1 MVILSLQ
8 YPQIPLLLLG
18 CMAVFIFLAARA
30 FKITNVSMALLAA
43 LSFLLVFFYMIF
55 ENQLLQIINH
65 WFMGSRNNL
74 ASLFSSTA
82 FYSYDPGAVFISMIT
97 FGLAALVSIYCAE
110 YLNLDRRQHAFYPLL
125 ILMICGLAGMLFS
138 ADLMV
143 LYLFCELM
151 SICAYALVAFRRRT
165 DTAIEAGFKYLMMGS
180 VASIVILLGITLL
193 FLTYGS
199 LNIADMQGSTSW
211 PAQIGILMFFAG
223 FCLKSAL
230 VPMHTWLPDAHG
242 RAPSSISAILSGIL
256 VQGVFYVMLKI
267 TLSLGFDPI
276 LLGTIL
282 LCLSLLNI
290 VVGNLMGLVQTHTK
304 RLLGYS
310 TIAQMGYIALCM
322 AVGLRNNLTLALQS
336 GFFIIIAHAVAKSLA
351 FLTKGV
357 FHYYVDASEIK
368 HLQRASSL
376 PIFPSVAFGLAI
388 ISLSALPPFPGFT
401 GKWIALTS
409 FFTSTDKITILSA
422 LVFLAGSLV
431 AFGYYFP
438 LLLVLFS
445 KLHKQ
450 EPNENKKRNQRKI
463 SLWMSMPIAV
473 LVILILFISSSPQ
486 YLMDITTEAALFLMS
501 MMR

>member
-1 MVILSLQ
+1 MVTFSLQ
-8 YPQIPLLLLG
+8 YPQIPLLFLG
-18 CMAVFIFLAARA
+18 WMAVFIFLAARS
-30 FKITNVSMALLAA
+30 FKISNVSMALSAA

-55 ENQLLQIINH
+55 ESRLLHIANH
-65 WFMGSRNNL
+65 SFNGTPNSL
-74 ASLFSSTA
+74 TSLFSSTA
-82 FYSYDPGAVFISMIT
+82 FYEYEPGAILISLIT
-97 FGLAALVSIYCAE
+97 FGLAFLVSIYCAE
-110 YLNLDRRQHAFYPLL
+110 YINLDRRQQAFYPLL

-138 ADLMV
+138 ANLMV

-199 LNIADMQGSTSW
+199 INISDMQGSTSW
-211 PAQIGILMFFAG
+211 PAQIGALMFFAG

-256 VQGVFYVMLKI
+256 VQGVFYVTIKI
-267 TLSLGFDPI
+267 TLSFGFDQV

-290 VVGNLMGLVQTHTK
+290 VVGNLMGLVQNHTK

-310 TIAQMGYIALCM
+310 TIAQMGHITLCM
-322 AVGLRNNLTLALQS
+322 AVGLRNNLVIALQS
-336 GFFIIIAHAVAKSLA
+336 GFFIIIVHAFAKSLA

-368 HLQRASSL
+368 HLHRASSL
-376 PIFPSVAFGLAI
+376 PLFLSMAFGLSI

-401 GKWIALTS
+401 GKWLALTS
-409 FFTSTDKITILSA
+409 FFTSADKITVLSA
-422 LVFLAGSLV
+422 LVFLVGGLV

-438 LLLVLFS
+438 LLLILFS
-445 KLHKQ
+445 KPERQL
-450 EPNENKKRNQRKI
+450 PDENDKRNHKKI

-473 LVILILFISSSPQ
+473 LVIIILFISVVPQ
-486 YLMDITTEAALFLMS
+486 YLMDITLEAGQFLIGV
-501 MMR
+501 MR

>member
-1 MVILSLQ
+1 
-8 YPQIPLLLLG
+8 
-18 CMAVFIFLAARA
+18 
-30 FKITNVSMALLAA
+30 MALLTA
-43 LSFLLVFFYMIF
+43 LSFLLAFFYMIF
-55 ENQLLQIINH
+55 ESQLLRMANRS
-65 WFMGSRNNL
+65 FSGFSANL

-82 FYSYDPGAVFISMIT
+82 FYSYEPGAILISLIT
-97 FGLAALVSIYCAE
+97 FGLATLVSIYCAE

-125 ILMICGLAGMLFS
+125 ILMICGLIGMLFS
-138 ADLMV
+138 ANLMV

-193 FLTYGS
+193 FISYGS
-199 LNIADMQGSTSW
+199 INIADLQGSMSW
-211 PAQIGILMFFAG
+211 PAQIGTLFFFAG

-267 TLSLGFDPI
+267 TLSLGFDHV

-282 LCLSLLNI
+282 ICLSLLNI
-290 VVGNLMGLVQTHTK
+290 VVGNLMGLVQSHTK

-310 TIAQMGYIALCM
+310 TIAQMGYITLCM
-322 AVGLRNNLTLALQS
+322 AVGLRNNSTLALQS
-336 GFFIIIAHAVAKSLA
+336 GFFIIIAHALAKSLA
-351 FLTKGV
+351 FLTMGI

-368 HLQRASSL
+368 HLRRASTL
-376 PIFPSVAFGLAI
+376 PFFLSIAFGLSI

-401 GKWIALTS
+401 GKWIALSS
-409 FFTSTDKITILSA
+409 FFQSSDKITILGA

-438 LLLVLFS
+438 MLLNLFS
-445 KLHKQ
+445 KPQKQ
-450 EPNENKKRNQRKI
+450 VPDAHEKREGKKI
-463 SLWMSMPIAV
+463 SFWMSMPIAV
-473 LVILILFISSSPQ
+473 LVISILFISIAPQ
-486 YLMDITTEAALFLMS
+486 YLMGITMEATHFLMS

>member
-1 MVILSLQ
+1 MVIHTLQ
-8 YPQIPLLLLG
+8 YPQIPLLILG
-18 CMAVFIFLAARA
+18 CMSVFIFIAARS
-30 FKITNVSMALLAA
+30 FRISNVSMALLTA
-43 LSFLLVFFYMIF
+43 LSFLLVFSYMIF
-55 ENQLLQIINH
+55 ETQLLQMANH
-65 WFMGSRNNL
+65 SFKDFSNTIDN
-74 ASLFSSTA
+74 LFSSTA
-82 FYSYDPGAVFISMIT
+82 FYSYEPGAIFIGLIT
-97 FGLAALVSIYCAE
+97 FGLATLISIYCAE

-125 ILMICGLAGMLFS
+125 ILMICGLTGMLFS
-138 ADLMV
+138 ANLMV

-193 FLTYGS
+193 FISYGS
-199 LNIADMQGSTSW
+199 IHISDMQGSTSW
-211 PAQIGILMFFAG
+211 PAQIGTLFFFAG

-267 TLSLGFDPI
+267 TLSLGFDHV

-290 VVGNLMGLVQTHTK
+290 VVGNLMGLVQNHTK

-310 TIAQMGYIALCM
+310 TIAQMGYITLCM
-322 AVGLRNNLTLALQS
+322 AIGLRNNSTLALQS
-336 GFFIIIAHAVAKSLA
+336 GFFIIMAHALAKSLA

-357 FHYYVDASEIK
+357 FHYYVGASEIK
-368 HLQRASSL
+368 HLRRASTL
-376 PIFPSVAFGLAI
+376 PIFPSLAFGISI
-388 ISLSALPPFPGFT
+388 ISLAALPPFPGFT
-401 GKWIALTS
+401 GKWIALSS
-409 FFTSTDKITILSA
+409 FFPSSDKTTILSA
-422 LVFLAGSLV
+422 LVFLAGSLI

-438 LLLVLFS
+438 LLLALFS
-445 KLHKQ
+445 KSQKKVPDQ
-450 EPNENKKRNQRKI
+450 KENKTQKKI
-463 SLWMSMPIAV
+463 SFWMSFPIVV
-473 LVILILFISSSPQ
+473 LVISILLISIAPQ
-486 YLMDITTEAALFLMS
+486 YLMDISIEAAQFLMG

>member
-1 MVILSLQ
+1 MVTLSLQ
-8 YPQIPLLLLG
+8 YPQIPLLFLG
-18 CMAVFIFLAARA
+18 CMAVFIFLAARSL
-30 FKITNVSMALLAA
+30 KITNVSMALLAA

-55 ENQLLQIINH
+55 ESQLLQMANH
-65 WFMGSRNNL
+65 SFNGIPNSL
-74 ASLFSSTA
+74 TSLFSSTA
-82 FYSYDPGAVFISMIT
+82 FYEYEPGAFFISLIT
-97 FGLAALVSIYCAE
+97 FSLAFLVSIYCAE
-110 YLNLDRRQHAFYPLL
+110 YLNLDHRQHAFYPLL
-125 ILMICGLAGMLFS
+125 ILMICGLTGMLFS
-138 ADLMV
+138 ANLMV

-193 FLTYGS
+193 FLAYGS
-199 LNIADMQGSTSW
+199 INITDMQGSTSW
-211 PAQIGILMFFAG
+211 PAQIGVLMFFAG

-256 VQGVFYVMLKI
+256 VQGTFYVMLKI
-267 TLSLGFDPI
+267 TLSLGFDHV

-290 VVGNLMGLVQTHTK
+290 MVGNLMGLVQSHTK

-310 TIAQMGYIALCM
+310 TIAQMGYIVLCM
-322 AVGLRNNLTLALQS
+322 AVGLRNNLVLALQS
-336 GFFIIIAHAVAKSLA
+336 GFFIIFAHAVSKSLA

-357 FHYYVDASEIK
+357 FHYYVNASEIK

-376 PIFPSVAFGLAI
+376 PLFPSVAFGLSI

-401 GKWIALTS
+401 GKWFALTS
-409 FFTSTDKITILSA
+409 FFTSADKITVLSA

-438 LLLVLFS
+438 LLLILFS
-445 KLHKQ
+445 KPQKQ
-450 EPNENKKRNQRKI
+450 VQDENEKRIQKKI
-463 SLWMSMPIAV
+463 SLWMSMPIAA
-473 LVILILFISSSPQ
+473 LVISILFVSVVPQ
-486 YLMDITTEAALFLMS
+486 FLMDITMEAAQFLMS

>member
-1 MVILSLQ
+1 MVAFSLH
-8 YPQIPLLLLG
+8 YPQIPFLFLG
-18 CMAVFIFLAARA
+18 CMAVVIFLAAR
-30 FKITNVSMALLAA
+30 FFRITNVSMALLAA
-43 LSFLLVFFYMIF
+43 LSFLLVFFYVIF
-55 ENQLLQIINH
+55 ESQLLQMANH
-65 WFMGSRNNL
+65 SFYGFRSGLTR
-74 ASLFSSTA
+74 LFSSTA
-82 FYSYDPGAVFISMIT
+82 FYTYEPGAIFISLIA
-97 FGLAALVSIYCAE
+97 FGLAFLVSIYSAE
-110 YLNLDRRQHAFYPLL
+110 YLKVDRRQHAFYPLL

-138 ADLMV
+138 ANLMV

-193 FLTYGS
+193 FLSYGS
-199 LNIADMQGSTSW
+199 INIAEMQASTSW
-211 PAQIGILMFFAG
+211 PAQIGILLFFAG

-230 VPMHTWLPDAHG
+230 VPLHTWLPDAHG

-267 TLSLGFDPI
+267 TLALGFDHV

-282 LCLSLLNI
+282 LILSLLNI
-290 VVGNLMGLVQTHTK
+290 VVGNLMGLVQNHTK

-310 TIAQMGYIALCM
+310 TIAQMGYIVLCM
-322 AVGLRNNLTLALQS
+322 AVGLRNNLALALQS

-376 PIFPSVAFGLAI
+376 PLFPSVAFGLAI
-388 ISLSALPPFPGFT
+388 ISLSALPPLPGFT

-409 FFTSTDKITILSA
+409 FFTSTDKMTVLSA

-438 LLLVLFS
+438 LLLFLFS
-445 KLHKQ
+445 KPQKQ
-450 EPNENKKRNQRKI
+450 GSDEHEKRNQKKI
-463 SLWMSMPIAV
+463 SRWMSMPIATLV
-473 LVILILFISSSPQ
+473 LSILFISVAPQ
-486 YLMDITTEAALFLMS
+486 YVMDITMEAAQFLLG

>member
-8 YPQIPLLLLG
+8 YPQIPLLFLG
-18 CMAVFIFLAARA
+18 CMAVVVFLAARF
-30 FKITNVSMALLAA
+30 FKITNISMALLSA
-43 LSFLLVFFYMIF
+43 LSFLLVFFYLIF
-55 ENQLLQIINH
+55 ENQLLLMANQSINGFH
-65 WFMGSRNNL
+65 TSLTR
-74 ASLFSSTA
+74 LFSSTA
-82 FYSYDPGAVFISMIT
+82 FYSYEPGAVFISLIT
-97 FGLAALVSIYCAE
+97 FGLAALISIYCAE

-125 ILMICGLAGMLFS
+125 ILMICGLTGMLFS
-138 ADLMV
+138 TNLMV

-193 FLTYGS
+193 FISYGS
-199 LNIADMQGSTSW
+199 IHVADMQGSASW
-211 PAQIGILMFFAG
+211 PAQIGTLFFFAG

-242 RAPSSISAILSGIL
+242 RAPSSISALLSGIL
-256 VQGVFYVMLKI
+256 VQGIFYVMLKI
-267 TLSLGFDPI
+267 TLSLGFDHV

-322 AVGLRNNLTLALQS
+322 AVGLRNNSTLALQS
-336 GFFIIIAHAVAKSLA
+336 GFFIIMAHALAKSLA

-357 FHYYVDASEIK
+357 FHYYVGASEIK
-368 HLQRASSL
+368 HLRRASTL
-376 PIFPSVAFGLAI
+376 PIFPSLAFGISI

-401 GKWIALTS
+401 GKWIALSS
-409 FFTSTDKITILSA
+409 FFLSSDKITTLSA
-422 LVFLAGSLV
+422 LVFLAGSLI

-438 LLLVLFS
+438 LLLTLFS
-445 KLHKQ
+445 KPQ
-450 EPNENKKRNQRKI
+450 KKVPDEKEKKTQKKI
-463 SLWMSMPIAV
+463 SFWMSLPIAIM
-473 LVILILFISSSPQ
+473 VISILFISIAPQ
-486 YLMDITTEAALFLMS
+486 YLMDMSIEAAQFLIGMI
-501 MMR
+501 R

>member
-1 MVILSLQ
+1 MVTFSLQ
-8 YPQIPLLLLG
+8 YPQIPLLFLG
-18 CMAVFIFLAARA
+18 CMAVVIFLVARF
-30 FKITNVSMALLAA
+30 FKITNVLMALLAA
-43 LSFLLVFFYMIF
+43 LSFLLVFFYLLF
-55 ENQLLQIINH
+55 ESKLLQMADHSINGLH
-65 WFMGSRNNL
+65 NNL
-74 ASLFSSTA
+74 TRLFSSTA
-82 FYSYDPGAVFISMIT
+82 FYVYEPGAIFISIIS
-97 FGLAALVSIYCAE
+97 FGLAFLVSIYCAE

-151 SICAYALVAFRRRT
+151 SICTYALVAFRSRT

-193 FLTYGS
+193 FISYGS
-199 LNIADMQGSTSW
+199 INIADIRDSTSW
-211 PAQIGILMFFAG
+211 PAQIGTLFFFAG

-230 VPMHTWLPDAHG
+230 VPLHTWLPDAHG

-267 TLSLGFDPI
+267 TLSLGFDPV
-276 LLGTIL
+276 LLGTVL

-290 VVGNLMGLVQTHTK
+290 VVGNLMGLVQSNTK

-310 TIAQMGYIALCM
+310 TIAHMGYIALCV

-357 FHYYVDASEIK
+357 FHYYVGASEIK
-368 HLQRASSL
+368 HLQWASSL
-376 PIFPSVAFGLAI
+376 PLFPSMAFGLAI

-401 GKWIALTS
+401 GKFFALTS
-409 FFTSTDKITILSA
+409 FFTSTDKITVLSA
-422 LVFLAGSLV
+422 FIFLAGNLV

-438 LLLVLFS
+438 LLLILFS
-445 KLHKQ
+445 KPGEQ
-450 EPNENKKRNQRKI
+450 VPDESEKRNHKKI
-463 SLWMSMPIAV
+463 SLWMSIPIAA
-473 LVILILFISSSPQ
+473 LVMLIILISIAPQ
-486 YLMDITTEAALFLMS
+486 YLMDITMEAAQFLMGV
-501 MMR
+501 ME

>member
-1 MVILSLQ
+1 MVTLSLQ
-8 YPQIPLLLLG
+8 YPQIPFLFLG
-18 CMAVFIFLAARA
+18 CMAVVIFLAARF
-30 FKITNVSMALLAA
+30 FKITNISMALLTA
-43 LSFLLVFFYMIF
+43 LSFLLVFFYLIF
-55 ENQLLQIINH
+55 ESRLFQMANH
-65 WFMGSRNNL
+65 SFNGFYKNL
-74 ASLFSSTA
+74 AGLFSSTA
-82 FYSYDPGAVFISMIT
+82 FYAYEPGAFLISLIT
-97 FGLAALVSIYCAE
+97 FGLAFLVSIYCAE

-138 ADLMV
+138 ANLMV

-151 SICAYALVAFRRRT
+151 SISAYVLVAFRRRT

-180 VASIVILLGITLL
+180 VASIVILLGIALL
-193 FLTYGS
+193 FISYGS
-199 LNIADMQGSTSW
+199 INITELHGSTSW
-211 PAQIGILMFFAG
+211 PTQISILMIFAG
-223 FCLKSAL
+223 FSLKSAL

-256 VQGVFYVMLKI
+256 VQGVFYVMLKV
-267 TLSLGFDPI
+267 TLELGFDHV

-290 VVGNLMGLVQTHTK
+290 VVGNLMGLVQNKTK

-322 AVGLRNNLTLALQS
+322 AVGLRNNLAIALQS
-336 GFFIIIAHAVAKSLA
+336 GFFIIIAHAIAKSLA

-357 FHYYVDASEIK
+357 FYYYTGASETK
-368 HLQRASSL
+368 HLQRASRL
-376 PIFPSVAFGLAI
+376 PLFPSLAFGLAI

-409 FFTSTDKITILSA
+409 FFTSTDNATVLSA

-438 LLLVLFS
+438 LLLILFS
-445 KLHKQ
+445 KPRKKVLD
-450 EPNENKKRNQRKI
+450 ENKKSKQEKI
-463 SLWMSMPIAV
+463 SLWMGIPIAA
-473 LVILILFISSSPQ
+473 LVISILFISVAPQ
-486 YLMDITTEAALFLMS
+486 YLMDITMESAEFLMG

>member
-1 MVILSLQ
+1 MVTLSLQ
-8 YPQIPLLLLG
+8 YPQIPLLSLG
-18 CMAVFIFLAARA
+18 CMAVVIFLAAYF
-30 FKITNVSMALLAA
+30 FKITNIPMALLAA

-55 ENQLLQIINH
+55 ESQLLQMANHSINGFH
-65 WFMGSRNNL
+65 SSL
-74 ASLFSSTA
+74 THLFSSTA
-82 FYSYDPGAVFISMIT
+82 FYSYEPGAILISLIT
-97 FGLAALVSIYCAE
+97 FCLAFLVSIYCAE

-138 ADLMV
+138 ANLMV

-199 LNIADMQGSTSW
+199 LNIADMRGSTSW
-211 PAQIGILMFFAG
+211 PAQIGTLMFFAG

-267 TLSLGFDPI
+267 TLSLGFDHV

-290 VVGNLMGLVQTHTK
+290 AVGNLMGLVQTHTK

-310 TIAQMGYIALCM
+310 TIAQMGYISLCM
-322 AVGLRNNLTLALQS
+322 AVGLRNNLALALQS
-336 GFFIIIAHAVAKSLA
+336 GFFIIIAHAAAKSLA

-357 FHYYVDASEIK
+357 FHYYVDASEIQQLK
-368 HLQRASSL
+368 RASNL
-376 PIFPSVAFGLAI
+376 PLFPSIAFSLSI

-401 GKWIALTS
+401 GKWIALAS
-409 FFTSTDKITILSA
+409 FFTSTDQITVLSA
-422 LVFLAGSLV
+422 LIFLAGSLV

-438 LLLVLFS
+438 LLLILFS
-445 KLHKQ
+445 KQHKQ
-450 EPNENKKRNQRKI
+450 ALDENEKRKQKKI
-463 SLWMSMPIAV
+463 SLWMSMPIAA
-473 LVILILFISSSPQ
+473 LVISILFISIAPQ
-486 YLMDITTEAALFLMS
+486 YLMDITMEAAQFLMG

>member
-1 MVILSLQ
+1 MVTFSLQ
-8 YPQIPLLLLG
+8 YPQIPLLFLG
-18 CMAVFIFLAARA
+18 CIAVDIFLAARF
-30 FKITNVSMALLAA
+30 FKTTNVSMALLAA

-55 ENQLLQIINH
+55 ESQILQIANH
-65 WFMGSRNNL
+65 SFNGFRSNL
-74 ASLFSSTA
+74 TRLFSSTA
-82 FYSYDPGAVFISMIT
+82 FFAYEPGAFLISLIA
-97 FGLAALVSIYCAE
+97 FGLAFLVSIYCAE
-110 YLNLDRRQHAFYPLL
+110 YLKVDRRQHAFYPLL
-125 ILMICGLAGMLFS
+125 ILMVCGLAGMLFS
-138 ADLMV
+138 ANLMV

-193 FLTYGS
+193 FLSYGS
-199 LNIADMQGSTSW
+199 INITDMQASTSW
-211 PAQIGILMFFAG
+211 PAQIGILFFFAG

-230 VPMHTWLPDAHG
+230 VPLHTWLPDAHG

-267 TLSLGFDPI
+267 TLALGFDHV

-290 VVGNLMGLVQTHTK
+290 VVGNLMGLVQKHTK

-310 TIAQMGYIALCM
+310 TIAQMGYIVLCM
-322 AVGLRNNLTLALQS
+322 AVGLRNNLALALQS

-368 HLQRASSL
+368 HLQRASGL
-376 PIFPSVAFGLAI
+376 PLFPSAAFGLAI

-409 FFTSTDKITILSA
+409 FFSSTDKTTVLST
-422 LVFLAGSLV
+422 LVFLVGSLV

-438 LLLVLFS
+438 LLLILFS
-445 KLHKQ
+445 KPQKQ
-450 EPNENKKRNQRKI
+450 VPVENKKRNQKKI
-463 SLWMSMPIAV
+463 SLWMSMPIAALV
-473 LVILILFISSSPQ
+473 LSILFISVAPQ
-486 YLMDITTEAALFLMS
+486 YVMNITKEAAQFLMG

>member
-1 MVILSLQ
+1 MVTLSLQ
-8 YPQIPLLLLG
+8 YPQIPFLFLG
-18 CMAVFIFLAARA
+18 CMAVFVFLAARY

-55 ENQLLQIINH
+55 ESRLLQMANH
-65 WFMGSRNNL
+65 SFNDFPNSL
-74 ASLFSSTA
+74 ANLFSSTA
-82 FYSYDPGAVFISMIT
+82 FYTYEPGAIFISLIT
-97 FGLAALVSIYCAE
+97 FGLAFLVSIYCAE

-138 ADLMV
+138 ANLMV

-180 VASIVILLGITLL
+180 VASIVILFGITLL
-193 FLTYGS
+193 FLSYGS
-199 LNIADMQGSTSW
+199 INIADMQGSTSW
-211 PAQIGILMFFAG
+211 PTQMGVLLFFAG

-267 TLSLGFDPI
+267 TLSLGFDHV

-290 VVGNLMGLVQTHTK
+290 LVGNLMGLVQSHTK

-310 TIAQMGYIALCM
+310 TIAQMGYITLCM
-322 AVGLRNNLTLALQS
+322 AVGVRNNLALALQS
-336 GFFIIIAHAVAKSLA
+336 GFFIIFAHAVSKSLA

-357 FHYYVDASEIK
+357 FHYYVNASEIK

-376 PIFPSVAFGLAI
+376 PIFTSAAFSLSI

-401 GKWIALTS
+401 GKWFALTS
-409 FFTSTDKITILSA
+409 IFTSADKISVLSA
-422 LVFLAGSLV
+422 LVLLASSLV

-438 LLLVLFS
+438 LLLIIFS
-445 KLHKQ
+445 KPQKQ
-450 EPNENKKRNQRKI
+450 LPDDNEKGKQKKI
-463 SLWMSMPIAV
+463 SLWMSMPIAA
-473 LVILILFISSSPQ
+473 LVISILVISVAPQ
-486 YLMDITTEAALFLMS
+486 YLMNITMEAAQFLMG

>member
-1 MVILSLQ
+1 MVTLSLQ
-8 YPQIPLLLLG
+8 YPQISILFLG
-18 CMAVFIFLAARA
+18 CMAVVIFLAAR
-30 FKITNVSMALLAA
+30 FLKITNVSMALLAA
-43 LSFLLVFFYMIF
+43 LSFLLAFFYMIF
-55 ENQLLQIINH
+55 ESQLLKIANYSFNGFH
-65 WFMGSRNNL
+65 DSLPR
-74 ASLFSSTA
+74 LFSSTA
-82 FYSYDPGAVFISMIT
+82 FYAYEPGAIFISLIT
-97 FGLAALVSIYCAE
+97 FGLAFLVSIYCAE
-110 YLNLDRRQHAFYPLL
+110 YLNVDRRQNLFYPLL

-138 ADLMV
+138 ANLMV

-151 SICAYALVAFRRRT
+151 NICAYALVAFRRRT

-193 FLTYGS
+193 FLSYGS

-211 PAQIGILMFFAG
+211 PAQVGVLMFFAG

-230 VPMHTWLPDAHG
+230 VPLHTWLPDAHG

-267 TLSLGFDPI
+267 TLSLGFDHV

-322 AVGLRNNLTLALQS
+322 AVGLRNNLALALQS

-376 PIFPSVAFGLAI
+376 SLFPSVAFGVAI

-409 FFTSTDKITILSA
+409 FFTSTDKITVLSA

-431 AFGYYFP
+431 AFGYYFR
-438 LLLVLFS
+438 LLLILFS
-445 KLHKQ
+445 KPQKQ
-450 EPNENKKRNQRKI
+450 VSDENKKRNQIKI
-463 SLWMSMPIAV
+463 SLWMSMPIAA
-473 LVILILFISSSPQ
+473 LVISILFISVAPQ
-486 YLMDITTEAALFLMS
+486 YLMGITMEAAQFLMG

>member
-1 MVILSLQ
+1 MVTFSLQ
-8 YPQIPLLLLG
+8 YPQIPLLFLG
-18 CMAVFIFLAARA
+18 CMAVLIFLAARS
-30 FKITNVSMALLAA
+30 FKISNVSMALLTA

-55 ENQLLQIINH
+55 ENRLLQIENH
-65 WFMGSRNNL
+65 SFNGNPNSL
-74 ASLFSSTA
+74 TSLFSSTA
-82 FYSYDPGAVFISMIT
+82 FYEYEPGAIFISLIT
-97 FGLAALVSIYCAE
+97 FGLAFLVSIYCAE

-138 ADLMV
+138 ANLMV

-165 DTAIEAGFKYLMMGS
+165 DIAIEAGFKYLMMGS

-199 LNIADMQGSTSW
+199 INIADLQGSTSW
-211 PAQIGILMFFAG
+211 PAQIGVLMFFAG

-267 TLSLGFDPI
+267 TLSLGFDQV

-290 VVGNLMGLVQTHTK
+290 VVGNLMGLVQKHTK

-310 TIAQMGYIALCM
+310 TIAQMGYIVLCM
-322 AVGLRNNLTLALQS
+322 AVGVRNNFSLALQS
-336 GFFIIIAHAVAKSLA
+336 GFFIIFAHAVAKSLA

-376 PIFPSVAFGLAI
+376 PLFPSMAFGLSI
-388 ISLSALPPFPGFT
+388 ISLSVLPPFPGFT

-409 FFTSTDKITILSA
+409 FFTSTDRITVLSA
-422 LVFLAGSLV
+422 LIFLAGSLV

-438 LLLVLFS
+438 LLLILFS
-445 KLHKQ
+445 NSERQVPDENEKRNHKQ
-450 EPNENKKRNQRKI
+450 I
-463 SLWMSMPIAV
+463 SLWMSIPIAA
-473 LVILILFISSSPQ
+473 LVISILFISVAPQ
-486 YLMDITTEAALFLMS
+486 YLMDITMEAAQFLMG

>member
-1 MVILSLQ
+1 MVTFSLQ
-8 YPQIPLLLLG
+8 YPQIPFLFLG
-18 CMAVFIFLAARA
+18 CMAIFIFLAARF
-30 FKITNVSMALLAA
+30 FKITNVSMALLTA
-43 LSFLLVFFYMIF
+43 LSFLLAFFYMIF
-55 ENQLLQIINH
+55 ESRLLQTV
-65 WFMGSRNNL
+65 NNSFNGFYYNL
-74 ASLFSSTA
+74 TSLFSSTD
-82 FYSYDPGAVFISMIT
+82 FYEYEPGAILISLIT
-97 FGLAALVSIYCAE
+97 FGLALLVSIYCAE

-125 ILMICGLAGMLFS
+125 ILMICGLTGMLFS
-138 ADLMV
+138 ANLMV

-151 SICAYALVAFRRRT
+151 SICAYTLVAFRRRT

-193 FLTYGS
+193 FIAYGTI
-199 LNIADMQGSTSW
+199 NITDMQGSTSW
-211 PAQIGILMFFAG
+211 PAQIGVLMFFAG

-267 TLSLGFDPI
+267 TLTLGFDHV

-282 LCLSLLNI
+282 LFLSLLNI
-290 VVGNLMGLVQTHTK
+290 MVGNLMGLVQSHTK

-322 AVGLRNNLTLALQS
+322 AVGLRNNSTLALQS
-336 GFFIIIAHAVAKSLA
+336 GFFIIIAHALAKSLA

-357 FHYYVDASEIK
+357 FHYYVDASEIE
-368 HLQRASSL
+368 HLRRASTMPL
-376 PIFPSVAFGLAI
+376 FPSVAFGISI

-401 GKWIALTS
+401 GKWLALTS
-409 FFTSTDKITILSA
+409 FFTSTDKITVLGA
-422 LVFLAGSLV
+422 LIFLAGSLV

-438 LLLVLFS
+438 LLLILFS
-445 KLHKQ
+445 KPQKQ
-450 EPNENKKRNQRKI
+450 VRGENEKRKQKKI
-463 SLWMSMPIAV
+463 SLWMSMPVAA
-473 LVILILFISSSPQ
+473 LVISILFISVAPQ
-486 YLMDITTEAALFLMS
+486 YLMDITMEAAQFLMG